1 MSRPVGLSAVLLLVV
16 LAGVPAVGAP
26 PDSADC
32 DPLEGPTVDGAPMR
46 WPPTT
51 ITFQGP
57 CTSEAAEPNPFLD
70 YRPTVTFTHE
80 ESELQV
86 DVPGFYAA
94 DGNAAETGATAGN
107 RWRVHFTPWKTGEW
121 TYEASFR
128 RGPAAAISDRPHPG
142 AATAFN
148 GASGSLSI
156 APSDK
161 SGRDHRGKGFLRYVG
176 ERYLR
181 FDDGT
186 YFLKGAPT
194 VRKTYPQ
201 QDWIVKVT
209 RAGSPSQAK

>member
-1 MSRPVGLSAVLLLVV
+1 M
-16 LAGVPAVGAP
+16 GAQP
-26 PDSADC
+26 ESADC
-32 DPLEGPTVDGAPMR
+32 DPLEGPTVDGTPMR
-46 WPPTT
+46 WHPTT

-57 CTSEAAEPNPFLD
+57 CTSESAEPNPFLD
-70 YRPTVTFTHE
+70 YRLTVTFTHE

-128 RGPAAAISDRPHPG
+128 RGPEAAISDRPNPG

-186 YFLKGAPT
+186 YFLKGGA
-194 VRKTYPQ
+194 
-201 QDWIVKVT
+201 D
-209 RAGSPSQAK
+209 SPENLSATGLGRQGDARR